1 MRRILLVVELLCFL
15 LASGTAFGQA
25 SQVGGIVQDPS
36 KALIPG
42 VTITLAN
49 NQTGV
54 VNTQVSNEAGAYSFQ
69 SVQPGVYKLKAA
81 LPACRTPVVREL
93 HLGTTTQVR
102 WDFTLQVG
110 AVASQIEVSVNT

>member
-1 MRRILLVVELLCFL
+1 MRRVLLIAGLLCFL

-49 NQTGV
+49 NATGV
-54 VNTQVSNEAGAYSFQ
+54 VTTQVTNEAGAYTFQ
-69 SVQPGVYKLKAA
+69 SVQPGVYKLTAT
-81 LPACRTPVVREL
+81 LPGFKTSVVNELPV
-93 HLGTTTQVR
+93 GTTTQVR
-102 WDFTLQVG
+102 WDFTLQPLQPRQRNLC
-110 AVASQIEVSVNT
+110 ASG